1 MASTREPARRPP
13 GRRNG
18 GQGGEGRAGRAG
30 RLPVR
35 RLRQVRLTRP
45 VATQLLL
52 ALPWFAVSLVLVS
65 IIGTI
70 PGYPWGWLVI
80 AAWLASGAVVLI
92 PSFED
97 LVTRALRLRDPAGV
111 ERERLRLTWRPVAH
125 VAGVAES
132 AYRIRVRR
140 SPAPVLPGAPGV
152 SLVVSDW
159 AAGMLQPRQL
169 EAVLARELGRH
180 LKGNP
185 TIGLL
190 AFWYSVPARLVCTAV
205 WGIVRGID
213 VVRRTIP
220 FLGWAIAVFALM
232 CWLGMILTASFR
244 GDGPITYLWLV
255 TPILAP
261 LLLVWWN
268 RYAEKRA
275 DRVTES
281 FGYGSAL
288 AAVFQTWLGTSPEPR
303 SKLLDPQPSVPG
315 RLRSLERHLTRRR

>member
-1 MASTREPARRPP
+1 MASTREPARRQPLK
-13 GRRNG
+13 
-18 GQGGEGRAGRAG
+18 G

-35 RLRQVRLTRP
+35 LRSLRLTRP
-45 VATQLLL
+45 VATQVLL
-52 ALPWFAVSLVLVS
+52 ALPWFVVSLVLVS
-65 IIGTI
+65 ILGTI

-80 AAWLASGAVVLI
+80 GGWLASGAVVLI
-92 PSFED
+92 GSFED
-97 LVTRALRLRDPAGV
+97 FVTRRVLRLRDPSGV
-111 ERERLRLTWRPVAH
+111 ERERLRLTWQPVAH
-125 VAGVAES
+125 VGGVAES

-140 SPAPVLPGAPGV
+140 SRAPVLPGAPGD

-180 LKGNP
+180 HQGSR

-190 AFWYSVPARLVCTAV
+190 AFWYSVPARLVCAAV
-205 WGIVRGID
+205 WGVIRGID
-213 VVRRTIP
+213 TVRRTLP
-220 FLGWAIAVFALM
+220 ALGWVIAVFLLM
-232 CWLGMILTASFR
+232 CWLGMILTSLFR

-255 TPILAP
+255 TPVLAP

-275 DRVTES
+275 DRITDKL
-281 FGYGSAL
+281 GYGAAL
-288 AAVFQTWLGTSPEPR
+288 ASAFQTWLGSSPEPR
-303 SKLLDPQPSVPG
+303 AKLLDPQPSVPG